1 VTGGSSWALVVGLEA
16 LTQPVPPSFAVVH
29 LRPTSLARF
38 SFANSVVVGCAL
50 LRRRSLAA
58 RRVVSPTRAPK
69 KFPKIG
75 KKLLIPGTA
84 AL

>member
-1 VTGGSSWALVVGLEA
+1 VTGDPSWVVVVGPEA
-16 LTQPVPPSFAVVH
+16 LDQPIPPSFAIVH

-58 RRVVSPTRAPK
+58 HRVVSPTRAPE
-69 KFPKIG
+69 KFPKIR